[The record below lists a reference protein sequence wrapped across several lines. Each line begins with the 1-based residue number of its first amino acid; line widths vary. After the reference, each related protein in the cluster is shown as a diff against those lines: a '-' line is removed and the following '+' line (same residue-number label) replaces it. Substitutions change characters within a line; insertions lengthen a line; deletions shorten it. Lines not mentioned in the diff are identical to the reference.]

1 MTDSSDGDSGT
12 RVHSETKT
20 NTSVEHTDSAR
31 ELVFSDVREVRLNSV
46 SIDNPDPNDVIVET
60 TVSAISPGT
69 ELLLYRGEVPEQ
81 MAADATLETL
91 DGDLSY
97 PTAYG
102 YAAVGDVVETGK
114 EATDRLGERVFAFHP
129 HQSRFC
135 VDSDTLVSI
144 PDDWD
149 AETAALLPS
158 AETATNFLLDGSPR
172 VGERV
177 VVFGAGVIGLCTIQ
191 LLANLPIS
199 ELVVIEPIPARREL
213 ARSFGADRALDP
225 SADDEIFTAHDPPG
239 ADLVYEVS
247 GQPAALNAAIDVVG
261 YDGRIIVGSWY
272 GNKPTELELGG
283 DFHRDRITVTSSQ
296 VSTIDPDLRGRWTT
310 DRRLSVAIEQLNTI
324 DVDALI
330 TDRVS
335 FRDAPSAYRR
345 LTETPESTLQVLLT
359 YS

>member
-1 MTDSSDGDSGT
+1 MTDSSDIDSGT
-12 RVHSETKT
+12 HVHAD
-20 NTSVEHTDSAR
+20 VDVDTDTAR
-31 ELVFSDVREVRLNSV
+31 KLVFSDVRDVRLDSV
-46 SIDNPDPNDVIVET
+46 STEELGPNDVIVET

-69 ELLLYRGEVPEQ
+69 ELLLYHGEVPEQ
-81 MAADATLETL
+81 MAADETLETL

-97 PTAYG
+97 PTTYG
-102 YAAVGDVVETGK
+102 YAAVGDVVKAGK
-114 EATDRLGERVFAFHP
+114 EATDRVDERVFAFHP
-129 HQSRFC
+129 HQNRFC
-135 VDSDTLVSI
+135 VDSDNLISI
-144 PDDWD
+144 PDGLDD
-149 AETAALLPS
+149 ETASLLPT

-191 LLANLPIS
+191 LLANFPIS
-199 ELVVIEPIPARREL
+199 ELVVIEPIPGRREL
-213 ARSFGADRALDP
+213 ARTFGADRALDP
-225 SADDEIFTAHDPPG
+225 SACDNIFNDHDPPG

-283 DFHRDRITVTSSQ
+283 DFHRDRITLTSSQ
-296 VSTIDPDLRGRWTT
+296 VSTINPDLRGRWNT
-310 DRRLSVAIEQLNTI
+310 DRRLSVAIDQLNAI

-335 FRDAPSAYRR
+335 FDDASSAYRR
-345 LTETPESTLQVLLT
+345 LTEVPESTLQVLLT
-359 YS
+359 Y

>member
-1 MTDSSDGDSGT
+1 MTDSSDVDSGT
-12 RVHSETKT
+12 RVHSDVNAGVETDTADK
-20 NTSVEHTDSAR
+20 
-31 ELVFSDVREVRLNSV
+31 LVFTDVRDVSLQSV
-46 SIDNPDPNDVIVET
+46 SIEDLDPNGVIVET

-69 ELLLYRGEVPEQ
+69 ELLVYNGEVPEQ

-91 DGDLSY
+91 NGDLSY

-102 YAAVGDVVETGK
+102 YAAVGDVVKTGTQ
-114 EATDRLGERVFAFHP
+114 ATNRLGEQVFAFHP
-129 HQSRFC
+129 HQNRFS
-135 VDSDTLVSI
+135 VDSDALI
-144 PDDWD
+144 PVPDNLD
-149 AETAALLPS
+149 AETAALLPT

-191 LLANLPIS
+191 LLADLPIS
-199 ELVVIEPIPARREL
+199 ELVVVEPIPARREL

-225 SADDEIFTAHDPPG
+225 SASEDIFSSHDPPG
-239 ADLVYEVS
+239 ADLIYEVS
-247 GQPAALNAAIDVVG
+247 GQPAALNAAIDLVG

-272 GNKPTELELGG
+272 GNKPTELGLGG
-283 DFHRDRITVTSSQ
+283 DFHRDRITITSSQ

-324 DVDALI
+324 DVEALI
-330 TDRVS
+330 TDRVP
-335 FRDAPSAYRR
+335 FTDAPSAYNR

-359 YS
+359 YQ